1 MSAVV
6 SAVDQGFFLDGG
18 SITQLDPREGAMSE
32 DLLEITDTISID
44 ETAGIQGDKDEIPVV
59 DGAALFANLYAD
71 FGTPENLA
79 CKEGMISTPDGY
91 STLGWAAD
99 EDGTPLDGAL
109 SNLWAL
115 DPVSGVYEQVT
126 LTTDPSDGKVLIG
139 MTSSGN
145 VAFIAVI
152 VEVSATSSDVYILGY
167 LPMEHPVVS
176 DHDDAVVLEGV
187 FVHVTV
193 EETFEFDFE
202 GAPAGN
208 NVFMAFGDPGGAAI
222 VVTGRTDGET
232 VNSSKAGNEPTSL
245 AANSNNINA
254 GQGLVITYVEDMNLV
269 PDLTGPGASNANNIQ
284 FGSLKTAT
292 EGSVTIV
299 KVGPGNTTATVHIT
313 ALLTEYEPGA
323 TFIPGIADDDVVGI
337 TAVYV
342 NGESVTLVK
351 LPGTE
356 TAVLTGITENDTIT
370 FETAGDHNRIVVEN
384 GGTGN
389 ARFNIGGIAIADVS
403 TVGDGDPVTLV
414 FHDDGPTVDANLTVL
429 LDDDALT
436 DGNPDGVGDDSD
448 AENVSGTLAHDFGTD
463 GAGSIAWL
471 TDGAPD
477 GFSYEAAGD
486 DLLIKQNGVT
496 VLTLTLNT
504 ATGEYTVTQDNP
516 VVHASGDD
524 ENNQSFTVGYR
535 VTDKEGDHVDG
546 SIMIDVDDDT
556 PEVLPGGGPAP
567 DLEVDESDFDAD
579 ATADFSGL
587 FDVSFGADG
596 PAAAD
601 SLGYSL
607 SVLDASSGL
616 TDTLTGQPVT
626 LALEGA
632 DIVGRNNDG
641 DEVFRIGVDADGMV
655 TLDQSRAVVHP
666 DPDDHD
672 ELINLAAGRIGLT
685 ATATD
690 VDFDSVGETVDIS
703 TSLGFRDDGPVLLP
717 IADGLVDFVT
727 GDTATDSGFLEYG
740 ADGKGGFVIAQF
752 TELPDDTLL
761 GQITE
766 TLSSDGKV
774 LTYSNAN
781 GDLFRLTL
789 DDDAPGGYLFEV
801 LQDAPLVLN
810 PLDFGSVT
818 PGGPKGSLGEIEVV
832 FDGFLSTNLNGDP
845 LVEYAQGNLPGS
857 TTDDVNISTKGIGL
871 KDNQMDAGEQLKF
884 DLSEDVEG
892 VQVVFD
898 GGTGKN
904 ATFNV
909 RMVAYDDGVLV
920 ADVMF
925 ENQNLPK
932 GNNTLVL
939 DFLPGDSFDEV
950 YIFHDLMGS
959 NGVRIKSIS
968 LYEQEDTPD
977 FVLETTVRATDG
989 DFDHVDDT
997 FVISI
1002 DGNGDGL
1009 IT

>member
-1 MSAVV
+1 
-6 SAVDQGFFLDGG
+6 
-18 SITQLDPREGAMSE
+18 MSE
-32 DLLEITDTISID
+32 DLLEIIDTISID
-44 ETAGIQGDKDEIPVV
+44 ETPGVQEGKDEIAVA
-59 DGAALFANLYAD
+59 DGAALFADLYAD
-71 FGTPENLA
+71 FGAPANLSR
-79 CKEGMISTPDGY
+79 KEGMISTPDGF
-91 STLGWAAD
+91 STIGWAAD
-99 EDGTPLDGAL
+99 ENGTPLDGVL
-109 SNLWAL
+109 SDLWAL

-126 LTTDPSDGKVLIG
+126 LTTDPSDGTVLIG
-139 MTSSGN
+139 TTSSGN
-145 VAFIAVI
+145 VAFVAII
-152 VEVSATSSDVYILGY
+152 VEVSATSSDVYLLGY
-167 LPMEHPVVS
+167 LPMEHPVAS
-176 DHDDAVVLEGV
+176 DHDDAVELEGV

-193 EETFEFDFE
+193 EETLEFNFE
-202 GAPAGN
+202 GAPSGN
-208 NVFMAFGDPGGAAI
+208 NVFMAFGDPGGTAI
-222 VVTGRTDGET
+222 VVTGRTGGET

-254 GQGLVITYVEDMNLV
+254 GEGLVITYVEDMNPDFLV
-269 PDLTGPGASNANNIQ
+269 PGLTGPEAGNADNIQ
-284 FGSLKTAT
+284 FGSLKTTT
-292 EGSVTIV
+292 EGAVTIV
-299 KVGPGNTTATVHIT
+299 KVGPGNTAATVHIT
-313 ALLTEYEPGA
+313 ALLTEYEPGG
-323 TFIPGIADDDVVGI
+323 TFIPGIADDDVVEI

-356 TAVLTGITENDTIT
+356 TVVLTGITSNDTIT

-389 ARFNIGGIAIADVS
+389 ARFNIGGVAIADVNI
-403 TVGDGDPVTLV
+403 VGDGDPVTLV
-414 FHDDGPTVDANLTVL
+414 FYDDGPAVDANLTVL
-429 LDDDALT
+429 LDDDALSG
-436 DGNPDGVGDDSD
+436 GNPDGVGDDSD
-448 AENVSGTLAHDFGTD
+448 ADNVSGTLAHDFGAD

-496 VLTLTLNT
+496 VLTLTLDP
-504 ATGEYTVTQDNP
+504 ATGDYTVTQDNP
-516 VVHASGDD
+516 VMHPSGDD

-556 PEVLPGGGPAP
+556 PEVLPSGDPAP
-567 DLEVDESDFDAD
+567 DLEVDESDFDID

-596 PAAAD
+596 PAAAG

-626 LALEGA
+626 LALEGV

-641 DEVFRIGVDADGMV
+641 DEVFRISVDADGMV

-666 DPDDHD
+666 NPDDHD
-672 ELINLAAGRIGLT
+672 ELITMAAGKVGLT

-690 VDFDSVGETVDIS
+690 ADFDSVEETADIS
-703 TSLGFRDDGPVLLP
+703 TSFGFRDDGPVLSP
-717 IADGLVDFVT
+717 IADGMVELVN
-727 GDTATDSGFLEYG
+727 GDTASDSGFLEYG
-740 ADGKGGFVIAQF
+740 ADGRGDFVITQF
-752 TELPDDTLL
+752 TALPDDTIL
-761 GQITE
+761 GEITE
-766 TLSSDGKV
+766 TLSPDGKV
-774 LTYSNAN
+774 LTYSNAD

-818 PGGPKGSLGEIEVV
+818 PGGPKELETVQGELGAIEVV

-845 LVEYAQGNLPGS
+845 LVEYAQGNLPGPGA
-857 TTDDVNISTKGIGL
+857 TADDVNISTKGIGL

-884 DLSEDVEG
+884 DISEDVEG

-898 GGTGKN
+898 GGTGGN

-920 ADVMF
+920 ADVVF
-925 ENQNLPK
+925 ENQTLPK
-932 GNNTLVL
+932 GNSTLVL

-950 YIFHDLMGS
+950 YIFHDLTGN

-968 LYEQEDTPD
+968 LYDREEAPD

-989 DFDHVDDT
+989 DFDYVEDT